1 MEASRSARMR
11 SSDSAPSTSGLRSGG
26 SASAAPAR
34 GSRGA
39 VFTPP
44 MSCTRASEASLF
56 ARVEEAERL
65 LGISRSLGYELPN
78 EWIDTG
84 GRTGLPGAPPS
95 AAGSSS
101 SARCWRSGQATQAP
115 GSAPLPLSTPGRAV
129 GELSNELLHVSSC
142 CRCRHGLDTEGVAPT
157 ARSPNLDAVTACEVI
172 EFTANTA
179 GQRLRTPDKAAP
191 TKTPHLS
198 VVAPA
203 TPA

>member
-11 SSDSAPSTSGLRSGG
+11 SSDSAPSTSVFAQAGQPAQPLRVGHEAQFHPADVVHESIRGIPVRSGG
-26 SASAAPAR
+26 GGGAPPRHLALAGLR
-34 GSRGA
+34 
-39 VFTPP
+39 TPQRVDRHRRP
-44 MSCTRASEASLF
+44 HRA
-56 ARVEEAERL
+56 
-65 LGISRSLGYELPN
+65 
-78 EWIDTG
+78 
-84 GRTGLPGAPPS
+84 PGAPPS

-142 CRCRHGLDTEGVAPT
+142 CRFRHGLDTEGVAPT
-157 ARSPNLDAVTACEVI
+157 ARSPHLDAVTACEVI
-172 EFTANTA
+172 EFAANTA